1 MLYGYQAEIDNKPAT
16 LVVSADTVEELDAWF
31 AQVTEDAEKACW
43 ESVRVSNFLE
53 MLRPNN
59 PFHGYKRPVYAV
71 FHADDANRDAFI
83 KRFEINEQNIEYCRD
98 RHRDMIHAKKVELG
112 EDTGMFGTAN
122 ADKTIAEIAGVS
134 DEYDPWDK
142 RSEEEKEQDKKLR
155 EKYEELEKKGKLSG
169 ESFGG
174 GARKTTNVASPGNTE
189 VDPSLA
195 PAPTAEVTAEAPKK
209 RPSILDAFK
218 PEIDKKLAEDANL
231 AATEIYNDLKANSG
245 YTGGLTTV
253 KDYVKEAKER
263 ITAEAEAAER
273 KKAFV
278 TDIRVKHN
286 ADGTINIDNV
296 LASKRGGEVDEEAKQ
311 AYQDDYEKKVEEAKG
326 GKKRFSPQDF
336 AAVLRGDGRDDNYGI
351 AGDKQVV
358 HDPNAG
364 TREGIKL
371 SPEAEEARREYQ
383 EKQQTLAGKQ
393 EIKRDNVE
401 RAEEVKEKHEAS
413 TGVFRGTDL
422 VGEEVPFEAFP
433 EDVQAAIGAT
443 DKTTVVSHYPHNAT
457 LDGKYLIPFDSMG
470 VAATIKQ
477 TININILGTVSVAG
491 PTVAVCEK
499 QDSGVPAWVIYTCPE
514 GVDEIWVVKIR

>member
-1 MLYGYQAEIDNKPAT
+1 MLYGYKAEFDNKPAT
-16 LVVSADTVEELDAWF
+16 LVVSADTIEELDAWF
-31 AQVTEDAEKACW
+31 AQVSEDTEKACW

-53 MLRPNN
+53 MMRQNS

-71 FHADDANRDAFI
+71 FHADDAQRDAFI
-83 KRFEINEQNIEYCRD
+83 KRFEINEQNTEYCRD
-98 RHRDMIHAKKVELG
+98 RHRDMLHAKKVELG
-112 EDTGMFGTAN
+112 EDTGLFGTTN
-122 ADKTIAEIAGVS
+122 SGKTIAEIAGVS

-142 RSEEEKEQDKKLR
+142 RTDAEKEEDKKLR

-174 GARKTTNVASPGNTE
+174 ARKTNVASPGNTE

-195 PAPTAEVTAEAPKK
+195 PTPAPETAVEVPKK

-218 PEIDKKLAEDANL
+218 PEIDKKLAENANL
-231 AATEIYNDLKANSG
+231 GATEIYNVLKANAG

-263 ITAEAEAAER
+263 IAAEAEAAER

-286 ADGTINIDNV
+286 ADGSYDIDNV
-296 LASKRGGEVDEEAKQ
+296 LASKRGGEVDEAAKQ
-311 AYQDDYEKKVEEAKG
+311 AYQDEYEKKVEEAKG
-326 GKKRFSPQDF
+326 GKKRFSPGDF

-383 EKQQTLAGKQ
+383 EKQKTLAGKQ
-393 EIKRDNVE
+393 EVKREDAE

-422 VGEEVPFEAFP
+422 VGEEVPLEAFP

-443 DKTTVVSHYPHNAT
+443 DKVTVVSHYPHNST

-477 TININILGTVSVAG
+477 TINVNILGTVSVAG